1 LKSNFASA
9 QTYYQ
14 RVLKIQQAAFSPSS
28 PELLPTLDGL
38 SNLSLQ
44 QKQYT
49 EAEPLLRKT
58 LAIRETSFG
67 PMHAEVAKNLDQL
80 GSLYTE
86 QKNYGAAVR
95 CLERSVFIWT
105 KALGS
110 ESPEL
115 AGKYQKLAEVYAAL
129 NRPVDAEPLVRQ
141 VLTTRESETVASLNT
156 LASIYI
162 ARENLAEAEPLYRLS
177 IAILDK
183 RGILTAKKPVVAASD
198 PSLEL
203 LADTA
208 IDYVELLKK
217 MKRKGEASKLE
228 ARIRA
233 VVGKN
238 YKKRSS

>member
-1 LKSNFASA
+1 
-9 QTYYQ
+9 
-14 RVLKIQQAAFSPSS
+14 
-28 PELLPTLDGL
+28 
-38 SNLSLQ
+38 
-44 QKQYT
+44 
-49 EAEPLLRKT
+49 
-58 LAIRETSFG
+58 
-67 PMHAEVAKNLDQL
+67 
-80 GSLYTE
+80 
-86 QKNYGAAVR
+86 VR
-95 CLERSVFIWT
+95 CFERSVFIWT

-115 AGKYQKLAEVYAAL
+115 TGKYQKLAEVYAAL

-162 ARENLAEAEPLYRLS
+162 ARENLNDAEPLYRLS

-183 RGILTAKKPVVAASD
+183 RGILTAKRPVVSALDS
-198 PSLEL
+198 SLEL

-208 IDYVELLKK
+208 TDYVELLKK

-233 VVGKN
+233 IVGKN
-238 YKKRSS
+238 YKKRQS

>member
-1 LKSNFASA
+1 MFL
-9 QTYYQ
+9 
-14 RVLKIQQAAFSPSS
+14 
-28 PELLPTLDGL
+28 E
-38 SNLSLQ
+38 
-44 QKQYT
+44 QKQYAD
-49 EAEPLLRKT
+49 AEPILRQT
-58 LAIRETSFG
+58 LAIREGSLG
-67 PMHAEVAKNLDQL
+67 PMHAEVAKNLDRL
-80 GSLYTE
+80 GLLYSQ
-86 QKNYGAAVR
+86 QKKYPEAVH
-95 CLERSVFIWT
+95 CLERSLFIWV

-115 AGKYQKLAEVYAAL
+115 TGKYQKLAEVYAAL
-129 NRPVDAEPLVRQ
+129 NRPVDAEPLVKQ

-162 ARENLAEAEPLYRLS
+162 ARDNFNEAEPLYRLS

-183 RGILTAKKPVVAASD
+183 RGILAAKSRVTSSSD

-208 IDYVELLKK
+208 TDYVELLKK

-228 ARIRA
+228 ARIRQ

-238 YKKRSS
+238 YTKKRQS

>member
-1 LKSNFASA
+1 
-9 QTYYQ
+9 
-14 RVLKIQQAAFSPSS
+14 
-28 PELLPTLDGL
+28 
-38 SNLSLQ
+38 
-44 QKQYT
+44 
-49 EAEPLLRKT
+49 
-58 LAIRETSFG
+58 
-67 PMHAEVAKNLDQL
+67 LDQL
-80 GSLYTE
+80 GSLYAQ
-86 QKNYGAAVR
+86 QKNYAAAAR
-95 CLERSVFIWT
+95 CFERSVFIWT

-115 AGKYQKLAEVYAAL
+115 TGKYQKLAEVYAAL

-162 ARENLAEAEPLYRLS
+162 ARENLTEAEPLYRLS

-183 RGILTAKKPVVAASD
+183 RGILTAKQRPAVSASD

-208 IDYVELLKK
+208 TDYVELLKK

-233 VVGKN
+233 MVGKN
-238 YKKRSS
+238 YTGKKRQS